1 MAERIFLQEQV
12 KKREHQLKELHNEG
26 EEEQVRGRREKRSM
40 WQRFR
45 GRYRET
51 PGEVIW
57 ESRTSGRN
65 L

>member
-1 MAERIFLQEQV
+1 MAERIFLPKRV
-12 KKREHQLKELHNEG
+12 KKREHQLKEHHNEG
-26 EEEQVRGRREKRSM
+26 EEEQVRGRREKRSL

-45 GRYRET
+45 GRHRET

-57 ESRTSGRN
+57 ESPTSGRK